1 MLNTWE
7 WRVGGNIIRRNTWMS
22 EEGVD
27 MCASG
32 LVMVEKK
39 RFVVDSY

>member
-1 MLNTWE
+1 
-7 WRVGGNIIRRNTWMS
+7 MS

-27 MCASG
+27 MCACG